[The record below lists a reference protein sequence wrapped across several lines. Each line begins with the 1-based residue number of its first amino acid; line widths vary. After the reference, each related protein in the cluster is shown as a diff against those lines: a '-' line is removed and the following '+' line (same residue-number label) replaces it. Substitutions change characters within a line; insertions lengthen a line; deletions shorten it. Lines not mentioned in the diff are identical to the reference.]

1 MLTTVLTT
9 VIEGIF
15 IEQEERNSI
24 FENLFKTLTFYYLV
38 SYFFGL
44 LKHFEKDKMNL
55 ATRKENITF
64 ADLVCDM
71 PGTGDSRQRSQICIK
86 LLPTDSE

>member
-1 MLTTVLTT
+1 MLTT
-9 VIEGIF
+9 VIEGIL

-44 LKHFEKDKMNL
+44 LTDLEKDKMNL
-55 ATRKENITF
+55 ATRKENVTF

-71 PGTGDSRQRSQICIK
+71 PGTGDSWK
-86 LLPTDSE
+86 TE

>member
-1 MLTTVLTT
+1 MLTTVLTA

-15 IEQEERNSI
+15 IEQEEIFENSI

-38 SYFFGL
+38 SYFLGL
-44 LKHFEKDKMNL
+44 LKHFEKDEMNL

-64 ADLVCDM
+64 ADLVM
-71 PGTGDSRQRSQICIK
+71 
-86 LLPTDSE
+86 